1 MTTSQGDMPDRLD
14 RTRAWMAGHD
24 IDTLFVYCYRSS
36 LTAHWTGYCPRHSV
50 TNASL
55 IVITPGNAVHITR
68 LPLHSATA
76 EREST
81 AITQICAA
89 RSNWASADT
98 SDMIDVALGWL
109 GSQVAGPRNAFAAYR
124 PEAGV
129 KEELAQRLPGGLVDV
144 TSLLTEHL
152 APKDP
157 GEIARLRVAAR
168 CAQEAFDAGIAAMKA
183 GGVGNDAL
191 RAAEAVLRDYGSLTW
206 HCFVGATD
214 AQGRSLLQPSKSI
227 LTPGTTVF
235 FEVIPDVE
243 SFCPEV
249 VSSVFIV
256 EPPPRAAELDALMA
270 RSLDGLLATITP
282 ATTFADVFTSVVS
295 DLESA
300 GLSRD
305 DITRLGHG
313 TGIDNIELPEYISE
327 TDNRA
332 LGVNR
337 VISVH
342 PNIGTEQF
350 GTILRGGTIIV
361 TDTGAERLFSLPDGP
376 LVAG

>member
-1 MTTSQGDMPDRLD
+1 MTTTEDDLPNRLD
-14 RTRAWMAGHD
+14 RTRVWMAEQD
-24 IDTLFVYCYRSS
+24 IHTLFVYCYKSS

-55 IVITPGNAVHITR
+55 VVITASNAVHITR

-76 EREST
+76 ERESA
-81 AITQICAA
+81 AIKQICAA
-89 RSNWASADT
+89 PSAWASADV
-98 SDMIDVALGWL
+98 SDMIDIALGWL
-109 GSQVAGPRNAFAAYR
+109 GDQSTGTRNAFAAYR
-124 PEAGV
+124 PEAGA

-157 GEIARLRVAAR
+157 GELARLRVAAR
-168 CAQEAFDAGIAAMKA
+168 CAQEAFDAGVAAMKV
-183 GGVGNDAL
+183 GGIANDAL
-191 RAAEAVLRDYGSLTW
+191 RAAEVVLRDYGSLTW
-206 HCFVGATD
+206 HCFAGATD
-214 AQGRSLLQPSKSI
+214 DQGRSLLQPSRSI

-249 VSSVFIV
+249 VSSVFIAD
-256 EPPPRAAELDALMA
+256 PPRHAAELDALMA
-270 RSLDGLLATITP
+270 RSLDKLLTTITP
-282 ATTFADVFTSVVS
+282 ATTFADVFASVVS

-305 DITRLGHG
+305 DMTRLGHA

-361 TDTGAERLFSLPDGP
+361 TDAGVERLFSLPSGP
-376 LVAG
+376 LVAR

>member
-1 MTTSQGDMPDRLD
+1 MTTTQDDLPDRLD
-14 RTRAWMAGHD
+14 RTRAWMVEQD
-24 IDTLFVYCYRSS
+24 IDTLFVYCYKSS

-55 IVITPGNAVHITR
+55 VVIAPRNVVHITR
-68 LPLHSATA
+68 LPLHRATA

-89 RSNWASADT
+89 RSTWASADT
-98 SDMIDVALGWL
+98 SDMIDTALGWL
-109 GSQVAGPRNAFAAYR
+109 GDQLTGPRNAFAAYR

-129 KEELAQRLPGGLVDV
+129 KEELAQRLPGGLADV
-144 TSLLTEHL
+144 TNLLTEHL
-152 APKDP
+152 AAKDP
-157 GEIARLRVAAR
+157 SEIVRLRVAAR
-168 CAQEAFDAGIAAMKA
+168 CAQEAFDAGVAAMKV
-183 GGVGNDAL
+183 GGIANDAL
-191 RAAEAVLRDYGSLTW
+191 RAVERVLRDYGSLTW

-214 AQGRSLLQPSKSI
+214 AKGRSLLQPSRSI
-227 LTPGTTVF
+227 LTAGTTVF

-249 VSSVFIV
+249 VSSVFIAD
-256 EPPPRAAELDALMA
+256 PPPRAAELDALMA
-270 RSLDGLLATITP
+270 GSLDKLLATIKPT
-282 ATTFADVFTSVVS
+282 TTFADVFASAVS

-305 DITRLGHG
+305 DMTRLGHG

-327 TDNRA
+327 MDNRTV
-332 LGVNR
+332 GVNR
-337 VISVH
+337 VMSIH

-361 TDTGAERLFSLPDGP
+361 TDGGVERLFSLPSGP

>member
-1 MTTSQGDMPDRLD
+1 MATTQDDIPDRLD
-14 RTRAWMAGHD
+14 RTRAWMAEQD
-24 IDTLFVYCYRSS
+24 IDTLFVYCFKSS

-55 IVITPGNAVHITR
+55 VVITPTSAVHITR
-68 LPLHSATA
+68 LPLHRATA

-89 RSNWASADT
+89 RSTWASADT
-98 SDMIDVALGWL
+98 SDMIDIALDWL
-109 GSQVAGPRNAFAAYR
+109 GDQLTGPRNAFAAYR

-129 KEELAQRLPGGLVDV
+129 KEELAQRLPGELVDV
-144 TSLLTEHL
+144 TNLLTEHL

-157 GEIARLRVAAR
+157 GEIARLRLAAR
-168 CAQEAFDAGIAAMKA
+168 CAQEAFDAGVAAMKV

-191 RAAEAVLRDYGSLTW
+191 RAAEGVLRDYGSLTW
-206 HCFVGATD
+206 HCFVGVTD
-214 AQGRSLLQPSKSI
+214 AQGRSLLQPSSSI
-227 LTPGTTVF
+227 FMPGTTVF

-249 VSSVFIV
+249 VSSVFIAD
-256 EPPPRAAELDALMA
+256 PPPQAAELDALMA
-270 RSLDGLLATITP
+270 GSLDKLLTTITP
-282 ATTFADVFTSVVS
+282 ATTFADVFAAAAS
-295 DLESA
+295 DLEGA

-305 DITRLGHG
+305 DMTRLGHG

-327 TDNRA
+327 SDNRR
-332 LGVNR
+332 LGINR

-342 PNIGTEQF
+342 PNVVTEQF

-361 TDTGAERLFSLPDGP
+361 TGTGAERLFSLPSGP